1 MIVKFHCKCLTCQV
15 TNRRQR
21 HYCLTDFGLQLFNFS
36 VYNKINE
43 LKAFIDQE
51 EVDLLFLSESWERE
65 NETLDQLIE
74 LENHIVISNVYQRT
88 GIGGRPAILVNSN
101 KYHVQNLTNTLINV
115 KWGVEAVWCV
125 LTPKNVSKN
134 SKIKKI
140 ACAAIYSK
148 PRSKQKSDC

>member
-1 MIVKFHCKCLTCQV
+1 MIRNIKTV
-15 TNRRQR
+15 QR
-21 HYCLTDFGLQLFNFS
+21 NNKIVEALELPFIANINPRS
-36 VYNKINE
+36 VYNKIDE

-101 KYHVQNLTNTLINV
+101 KYHVQNVTNTLINV

-125 LTPKNVSKN
+125 LTPKNEG
-134 SKIKKI
+134 
-140 ACAAIYSK
+140 
-148 PRSKQKSDC
+148 RF